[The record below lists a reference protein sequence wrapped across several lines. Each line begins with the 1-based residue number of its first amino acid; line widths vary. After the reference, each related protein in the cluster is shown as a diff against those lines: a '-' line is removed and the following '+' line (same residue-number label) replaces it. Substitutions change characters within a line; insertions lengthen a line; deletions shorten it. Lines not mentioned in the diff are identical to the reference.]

1 MRALA
6 LTLWLLPGIAAALVH
21 SRHLPARA
29 RARARFSRG
38 ADDSM
43 ELWKNDTAVEMS
55 LRSRI
60 SESDDA
66 AIARLLRARVAEV
79 QLSNTYSSRART
91 PFARRPRLPAQLGPR
106 CTVIAGLA
114 VVAVFGAVFAT
125 AAALWPDTSLALGLS
140 DTGAHVSGTPRR

>member
-1 MRALA
+1 MRRLA
-6 LTLWLLPGIAAALVH
+6 LTLSLLLGIASPLVH
-21 SRHLPARA
+21 SRHLPTRA

-106 CTVIAGLA
+106 CSVIAGLA

-125 AAALWPDTSLALGLS
+125 AAALPDTSLAVGFS
-140 DTGAHVSGTPRR
+140 ETGAHVSGTPRR